1 MIYKIKMKI
10 TIKTNIG
17 DLEIPSMIFLSS
29 FNFLAFKKLKIYNIT
44 KVLNIN
50 VNCLDGVISII
61 VAFVY
66 SGTFP
71 SIEYN
76 LPEIILFVPS

>member
-1 MIYKIKMKI
+1 MIYKIKIQM

-17 DLEIPSMIFLSS
+17 DLEIPSKIFLSS

-50 VNCLDGVISII
+50 VNYLDGEIS
-61 VAFVY
+61 
-66 SGTFP
+66 
-71 SIEYN
+71 
-76 LPEIILFVPS
+76 